1 MGFASNLRNLRT
13 SAGISAKDFSIKLGI
28 PYPTYAAYENEK
40 TAREPKYSMLCKIAR
55 ALHTSP
61 NVLLGFDESPPDP
74 YMNSIRTVAVA
85 AAEATANKLGFSIK
99 TSDDTDDARFE
110 ELSRLMAEA
119 GFAIKI
125 DHDSPPDPKFG
136 PRVVITVNDWGCK
149 NTTFDYFYRMYL
161 LIFRIW
167 QGELHSAYADFK
179 GKLLIRYG
187 GRKRF
192 GDLLDENEALL
203 DYYERLFE
211 LKIAPKSADE
221 IKAIAE
227 GKAENPLVNKITA

>member
-1 MGFASNLRNLRT
+1 MSVFSDNLRRFRLL
-13 SAGISAKDFSIKLGI
+13 AGFSSMKSFADAAGLVYNTYLSYETKDV
-28 PYPTYAAYENEK
+28 
-40 TAREPKYSMLCKIAR
+40 EPKYAILCKLADL
-55 ALHTSP
+55 LHVTTDD
-61 NVLLGFDESPPDP
+61 LLGHNLTSDP

-110 ELSRLMAEA
+110 ELRRLMAEA

-125 DHDSPPDPKFG
+125 DHDNPPDPKFG
-136 PRVVITVNDWGCK
+136 ERVLITVNDWGYK

-187 GRKRF
+187 GKKRF

-203 DYYERLFE
+203 DYYEGLFE
-211 LKIAPKSADE
+211 LEIASKSADE

-227 GKAENPLVNKITA
+227 GKAENPLVTKK